1 MIELVN
7 NGLVAYVTDY
17 GGSFDI
23 WLYDTNSSV
32 DVQLTY
38 GLAGNHTVPY
48 WSPDG
53 SHIAFV
59 GRNLIVY
66 VVNIAS
72 GKIARIDQLGEGE
85 VHTLDWSRDAKRLA
99 YTKQDKIIF
108 YNIVSH
114 QAQIIIEPSPT
125 DVQWFPDGTTV
136 LFQSSKYTGTS
147 QLFRISIDQTS
158 IQQLTI
164 NDQGPLNHVRLS
176 QNGQFVLYT
185 TPGVSISIIY
195 ILDIFTGK
203 LFQVQGGPLGKNY
216 FPEWAPNSMKLAYS
230 ATALLNEGY
239 VSLVRTVGYRGEGDR
254 TWAISDCFA
263 TPVTWSSDSK
273 KLIYLSRCKSEAF
286 ASEMWFVDLDHPIP
300 FPIMTGRK
308 ITSAK
313 WSPK

>member
-1 MIELVN
+1 MVN
-7 NGLVAYVTDY
+7 NSLVAYVTDY
-17 GGSFDI
+17 SGSFDI
-23 WLYDTNSSV
+23 WLYDINSTV
-32 DVQLTY
+32 DVQLTNR
-38 GLAGNHTVPY
+38 LAGKHTVPY

-72 GKIARIDQLGEGE
+72 GKIARIDQLVEGE
-85 VHTLDWSRDAKRLA
+85 IHTLDWSRDGKRLA
-99 YTKQDKIIF
+99 YTKQDAIIF

-114 QAQIIIEPSPT
+114 QAQIIREPGPT

-136 LFQSSKYTGTS
+136 LFQSSKYTGIS

-164 NDQGPLNHVRLS
+164 NEQGPLNHVRLS
-176 QNGQFVLYT
+176 KNGRYVLYT
-185 TPGVSISIIY
+185 SPGVSISIIY
-195 ILDIFTGK
+195 TLDLLTGQ
-203 LFQVQGGPLGKNY
+203 LFEVQGGPLAKNY
-216 FPEWAPNSMKLAYS
+216 YPEWAPNSMKLAYS
-230 ATALLNEGY
+230 ATALLDEEY

-254 TWAISDCFA
+254 TWALSECFA

-286 ASEMWFVDLDHPIP
+286 ASEMWFVDFNDPVPIP
-300 FPIMTGRK
+300 IITGRK